1 MKILLIGNGF
11 DLEHHLPTTYKDFL
25 DFCQKA
31 RKIFT
36 LSSET
41 TTYQYCKTLADLDTA
56 PSIIA
61 ALKLSFQTR
70 KCKQTCKENSFY
82 TEVTTQNPA
91 LDELFELIRDNI
103 WLQYFEKR
111 CSCLGE
117 NWIDFESEIS
127 KVIQALEDGRSQ
139 MSNGSYKRDLWI
151 GQDPLDDILRNFN
164 KEFKDIS
171 EKGVSSVDRF
181 SEYLMRELERLTRA
195 LEIYLAEFVQKIPI
209 TEKSADIETIHPDCI
224 LSFNYS
230 NTYERVYGSE
240 EKII

>member
-1 MKILLIGNGF
+1 M
-11 DLEHHLPTTYKDFL
+11 
-25 DFCQKA
+25 
-31 RKIFT
+31 
-36 LSSET
+36 
-41 TTYQYCKTLADLDTA
+41 
-56 PSIIA
+56 
-61 ALKLSFQTR
+61 
-70 KCKQTCKENSFY
+70 
-82 TEVTTQNPA
+82 
-91 LDELFELIRDNI
+91 
-103 WLQYFEKR
+103 
-111 CSCLGE
+111 
-117 NWIDFESEIS
+117 
-127 KVIQALEDGRSQ
+127 
-139 MSNGSYKRDLWI
+139 
-151 GQDPLDDILRNFN
+151 DDILRNFN